1 MRYLVLCILVVGAYV
16 MFAVQTIS
24 GKQDAYIAEF
34 RYSSGAPA
42 GKTGAP
48 GESAF
53 SCTECH
59 AGAVNDGRYQN
70 ILTVYDDGMEVMG
83 YVPGEIYTVSLVLDN
98 ENVKEG
104 FQATVLDNTN
114 NEMAGTFLTSGS
126 VGTQIITEMG
136 RDYATHKSASSNA
149 GNVSWDWEWQA
160 PAVESGQVTFYVAS
174 NIANGNGT
182 ASGDA
187 IYLSRHVIYS
197 VLNTADEM
205 MDHHSFKAGYHQAT
219 NAVHFQFNSMTVEPM
234 FMKVVDLSGKSVFSS
249 NMGHSS
255 IGANKAKVQLP
266 ETIKNGMYV
275 VQFFLGNKPM
285 STKISVD

>member
-1 MRYLVLCILVVGAYV
+1 
-16 MFAVQTIS
+16 MFAVQTVS
-24 GKQDAYIAEF
+24 GKLDAYIAEF

-59 AGAVNDGRYQN
+59 VGAVNDGTNQN
-70 ILTVYDDGMEVMG
+70 TLTVYDGGIEVTG
-83 YVPGEIYTVSLVLDN
+83 YVPGEIYTVSLVLTD

-104 FQATVLDNTN
+104 FQATVLDNSY
-114 NEMAGTFLTSGS
+114 NEMAGSFLTSGS

-149 GNVSWDWEWQA
+149 GNPSWDWEWQA

-174 NIANGNGT
+174 NIANGNGI

-187 IYLSRHVIYS
+187 IYLSQHVIYS
-197 VLNTADEM
+197 VLGANEEM
-205 MDHHSFKAGYHQAT
+205 LDQHSFKAGYHQVT
-219 NAVHFQFNSMTVEPM
+219 NTVHFHFNSMTVEPM
-234 FMKVVDLSGKSVFSS
+234 FMKVVDISGKSVFSS
-249 NMGHSS
+249 HMGHSS
-255 IGANKAKVQLP
+255 IGANQDKVQLP
-266 ETIKNGMYV
+266 KTIKNGMHV

-285 STKISVD
+285 SSKIRVD